1 MQVALYGRV
10 STKGGRQDTENQLAQ
25 LREYCARQAWEIRCV
40 DIDQVSGA
48 TTAKRTEFRRMME
61 AARQRRFDL
70 LLFWSLDR
78 FSREGVS
85 AILNHLER
93 LSSYGVDWRS
103 YTEQYLDSLGPF
115 RDA

>member
-1 MQVALYGRV
+1 
-10 STKGGRQDTENQLAQ
+10 
-25 LREYCARQAWEIRCV
+25 
-40 DIDQVSGA
+40 
-48 TTAKRTEFRRMME
+48 MME